1 MIQKRPEMK
10 DSDINDESRN
20 IYNDESRNIYKGA
33 LAIAGFDWP
42 RVLFLG
48 AQGDVSPQNICNFSA

>member
-10 DSDINDESRN
+10 DSDI
-20 IYNDESRNIYKGA
+20 NDESRNIYKGA

>member
-48 AQGDVSPQNICNFSA
+48 A